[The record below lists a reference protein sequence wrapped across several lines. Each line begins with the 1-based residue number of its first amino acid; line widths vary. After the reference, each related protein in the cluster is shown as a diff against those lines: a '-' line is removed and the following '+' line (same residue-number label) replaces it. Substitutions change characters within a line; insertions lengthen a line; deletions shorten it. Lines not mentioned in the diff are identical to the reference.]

1 MYILQTYVEHSLE
14 NNCMSVCM
22 CTTVVGELTESG
34 LEVLERQPGGLAEE
48 AAESSYSV
56 VYPASLFPEA
66 SRKCMVGVGVV
77 TCDFVCSGQAALL
90 RNILD
95 VGKWSPSDLFQCP
108 HHSLQGLPV

>member
-1 MYILQTYVEHSLE
+1 MCACVRQWWGSLLKVE
-14 NNCMSVCM
+14 
-22 CTTVVGELTESG
+22 
-34 LEVLERQPGGLAEE
+34 QPGGLAEE

-56 VYPASLFPEA
+56 VDPASLFPEA